1 MKIQSPLVHSIEG
14 KRIRWLGNVVVLSF
28 GIARMGATPLAAQG
42 NCQPVLD
49 AMNKVFATPS
59 HIYRTMSPVS
69 KDGSKPRAGDTTY
82 SETIYVGE
90 AAYAKGVGSWRR
102 SLVTVEQVKK
112 MEEQNIKSSK
122 YTCRYLRDE
131 PVNGEP
137 AAVYSTHSEREDWGI
152 KSDGQLWISK
162 SRGLPLRQELEI
174 TESGDKPDV
183 NHHSMRYEYTNVR
196 PPL

>member
-1 MKIQSPLVHSIEG
+1 MKAKQIRLLWARAVLTVGLPLIGS
-14 KRIRWLGNVVVLSF
+14 
-28 GIARMGATPLAAQG
+28 TPLAAQG

-59 HIYRTMSPVS
+59 HIYRTMTPVS
-69 KDGSKPRAGDTTY
+69 KDVSKRRTGDTTY

-90 AAYAKGVGSWRR
+90 SAYTKGVGSWRR
-102 SLVTVEQVKK
+102 SGATVEQVKK
-112 MEEQNIKSSK
+112 LEEGNIKSSK

-137 AAVYSTHSEREDWGI
+137 AAVYSTHSEREDLGI
-152 KSDGQLWISK
+152 RSDGQIWISK

-174 TESGDKPDV
+174 TESGDKPEV
-183 NHHSMRYEYTNVR
+183 NHHSMRYGYTNVR

>member
-1 MKIQSPLVHSIEG
+1 MEAKQ
-14 KRIRWLGNVVVLSF
+14 IRLLWAMAVFTLGLSL
-28 GIARMGATPLAAQG
+28 IGATPLAAQG
-42 NCQPVLD
+42 NCQSVLD
-49 AMNKVFATPS
+49 ALSKVFATPS

-69 KDGSKPRAGDTTY
+69 KDRSKPRPEDTTY

-90 AAYAKGVGSWRR
+90 SAYTKGVGSWRR
-102 SLVTVEQVKK
+102 SRATLEQVKK
-112 MEEQNIKSSK
+112 LEEQNIKSSK

-137 AAVYSTHSEREDWGI
+137 AAVYSTHSEREDLGI
-152 KSDGQLWISK
+152 KSDGQIWISK

-174 TESGDKPDV
+174 TESGDKSEV

-196 PPL
+196 APL

>member
-1 MKIQSPLVHSIEG
+1 M
-14 KRIRWLGNVVVLSF
+14 
-28 GIARMGATPLAAQG
+28 
-42 NCQPVLD
+42 
-49 AMNKVFATPS
+49 
-59 HIYRTMSPVS
+59 
-69 KDGSKPRAGDTTY
+69 
-82 SETIYVGE
+82 
-90 AAYAKGVGSWRR
+90 
-102 SLVTVEQVKK
+102 

-137 AAVYSTHSEREDWGI
+137 AAVYSPHSEREDLEI

-174 TESGDKPDV
+174 MESGDKPDV
-183 NHHSMRYEYTNVR
+183 NHHSIRYESTNVR